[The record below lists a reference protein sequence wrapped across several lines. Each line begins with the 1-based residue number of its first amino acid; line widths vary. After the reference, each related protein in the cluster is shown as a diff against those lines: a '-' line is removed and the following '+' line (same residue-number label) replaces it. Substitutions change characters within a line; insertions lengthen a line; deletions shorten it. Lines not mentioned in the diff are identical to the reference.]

1 MFLTMKF
8 FSRIRVLIAPFAGI
22 ALCSC
27 SQWMQQTEGYFPL
40 TPETWCSEDF
50 TNEQNFP
57 DVFSYYAC
65 RNLNGEKPYCD
76 YVKRPLKLQCDM
88 HVRYYQVTYNPDM
101 RELYGDDFKQY
112 LRFQGLWDQRDEE
125 GWRKGARLPVVPRGS
140 TVVVHCVKGFYQYAV
155 DKRTGILKHPSSD
168 VVALVEFLDPRTRR
182 TVYGEYAWTSV
193 EGIRKE
199 DTFVL
204 HRYLKRAPWE
214 SSRVPRLRAIQGAGY
229 PIPET

>member
-1 MFLTMKF
+1 MLLTMKF
-8 FSRIRVLIAPFAGI
+8 FFRLRVLLAPFAGI
-22 ALCSC
+22 TLCSC

-40 TPETWCSEDF
+40 NPETWCCEDY
-50 TNEQNFP
+50 TAEQNFSH
-57 DVFSYYAC
+57 VFSYYAC

-76 YVKRPLKLQCDM
+76 YVKRPLKLQSDM
-88 HVRYYQVTYNPDM
+88 HVRYYPVIYNPDM

-112 LRFQGLWDQRDEE
+112 LRFQGFWDQKDEQS
-125 GWRKGARLPVVPRGS
+125 WRKGTRLPVVPRGS
-140 TVVVHCVKGFYQYAV
+140 TVVVHGVKGIYQYAV
-155 DKRTGILKHPSSD
+155 DKRTGTLRHPSSD
-168 VVALVEFLDPRTRR
+168 VVALVEFLDPRTHR

-214 SSRVPRLRAIQGAGY
+214 PSSVPGLRAIQGAGY
-229 PIPET
+229 PVPEK